1 MDNICRCLI
10 GACGPTA
17 AKNNGS
23 SACGRATVTA
33 LRRRNPSRNKR
44 GRTVHSYHACSAL
57 DARLRV
63 DAKVARHEG
72 PDMSRPSHPIARARY
87 LRPRPKPSATAP
99 RSSSAIASPFDAACS
114 PQARTSGSTCR
125 RRRSCTCP
133 CGRTRTVCRSPPNG
147 RPTPRSGTRKCRV
160 WVWERSPLSSAGT
173 WAPGCRPPGCAAR
186 ARARSR
192 AAPRPRPGVRRRTS
206 ATAARRR
213 PRRCCSPRGCRKA
226 GDGRRRC
233 RPCRSPAPSP
243 AGAPPPRR
251 W

>member
-114 PQARTSGSTCR
+114 PQARTSGSTCKR
-125 RRRSCTCP
+125 RHSCTCP
-133 CGRTRTVCRSPPNG
+133 CERTRTACRSPPNA
-147 RPTPRSGTRKCRV
+147 RPTPQSGTRKFRG
-160 WVWERSPLSSAGT
+160 WAWARSPPSST
-173 WAPGCRPPGCAAR
+173 DKWAPVYRPPGCAAR
-186 ARARSR
+186 GRAHSR
-192 AAPRPRPGVRRRTS
+192 AARPPPGGQR
-206 ATAARRR
+206 AWRR
-213 PRRCCSPRGCRKA
+213 PQAMGARTRPWRCCIPRGCRKA
-226 GDGRRRC
+226 SGGRTSC
-233 RPCRSPAPSP
+233 RSRPPCRSPTPSP
-243 AGAPPPRR
+243 VGA
-251 W
+251 